1 MDPYDVYRVNDDLI
15 ATLTAEKRI
24 VPVSYEFSQIKSNAM
39 KVKFVLRFLCKYQRI
54 PDIELRRPKNNEK
67 ARALRQNGN
76 KLFALKGVNL
86 FKALELYN
94 QSICMAERGLQDFSI
109 ALANRSAVYLELR
122 MPGLCMKNIRHARL
136 SGYPDKLM
144 DKLVKREMECLMAI
158 EKHNSKV
165 REDTANGTRWRTDV
179 HKEVTSLDRRL
190 EPFVAAFLDR
200 QQTESFGRFI
210 VSKQR
215 LHPGDMLAI
224 EDPFT
229 CILLPAMRYQRC
241 WHCLHE
247 NKMNLLPCMSCTQ
260 AMFCS
265 QACFTKAQST
275 YHPYECPII
284 DYLLALFNKLHL
296 LALRVTIMSVLAF
309 GSLTKLGEFLSEH
322 GATEVDVYTTP
333 PDATELAAC
342 YANDEQRRFHQVF
355 MSNLY
360 SSLFDY

>member
-1 MDPYDVYRVNDDLI
+1 MDANDVYRVNDDLI

-39 KVKFVLRFLCKYQRI
+39 KVKFVLRFLGKYQRI
-54 PDIELRRPKNNEK
+54 PVIEQRRPKNNER

-76 KLFALKGVNL
+76 KLFGLKGVNL

-94 QSICMAERGLQDFSI
+94 QSICMAERGMQDFSI

-136 SGYPDKLM
+136 SGYPEKLM
-144 DKLVKREMECLMAI
+144 DKLTKREADCLQAI
-158 EKHNSKV
+158 DKHNLKV
-165 REDTANGTRWRTDV
+165 REDRANGTRWRTDI
-179 HKEVTSLDRRL
+179 HKEVTSVDRRL
-190 EPFVAAFLDR
+190 EPFVAAFLER
-200 QQTESFGRFI
+200 EESKDFGRYI

-215 LHPGDMLAI
+215 LLPGHMLAI

-229 CILLPAMRYQRC
+229 CILLPSLRYQRC

-284 DYLLALFNKLHL
+284 DYLLAMFNKLHL

-309 GSLTKLGEFLSEH
+309 GSLEKIHAFLNEH
-322 GATEVDVYTTP
+322 GATEVDAYSAP
-333 PDATELAAC
+333 PESTELSGR
-342 YANDEQRRFHQVF
+342 YENDEQRRFHQVF
-355 MSNLY
+355 VLMSI
-360 SSLFDY
+360 